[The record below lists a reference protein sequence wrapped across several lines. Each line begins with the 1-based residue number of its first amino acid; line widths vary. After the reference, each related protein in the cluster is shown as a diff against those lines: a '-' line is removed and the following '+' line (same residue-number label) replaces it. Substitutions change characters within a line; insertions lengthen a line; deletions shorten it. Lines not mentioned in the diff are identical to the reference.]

1 MEQFMQ
7 QQQQQLLQQLQ
18 RQQVLEQRRI
28 GTCDERLSQLIG
40 DIFMGNEVIF
50 IFSDICKRMPRPKA
64 NLGSFG
70 FRLFS
75 LNCHAFDYPAAL
87 PPDQLTIIFL
97 RFTGHVQV
105 TSATGHKWISLW
117 TRSLDVKTKS
127 FLQTHDLRSR
137 ASGYSARLEA
147 YVVIFV
153 QMKIL

>member
-1 MEQFMQ
+1 MQ

-50 IFSDICKRMPRPKA
+50 IISNIFKRMPRPGV

-75 LNCHAFDYPAAL
+75 LNCHVFDRRTRQL
-87 PPDQLTIIFL
+87 CPPINLQLF
-97 RFTGHVQV
+97 FSGSPV
-105 TSATGHKWISLW
+105 TYK
-117 TRSLDVKTKS
+117 
-127 FLQTHDLRSR
+127 
-137 ASGYSARLEA
+137 
-147 YVVIFV
+147 
-153 QMKIL
+153 